1 MPTNTQQFNNLWTRK
16 IDRVFFE
23 AWDEEKEQWSKYL
36 QNEKSDS
43 NNETVQTFAGFGTWT
58 KRNAENVN
66 ATEQKFKLG
75 DLIVTTHTPFDIEV
89 VMSRE
94 QIKDEKYGEVEAMIR
109 DAGHAGRETVERE
122 CVGVLDDAF
131 TVNQYDGV
139 PLFSNSHPNRGDAGG
154 VQDNLASGALTDT
167 NLRSGIILFRDQ
179 KDESDKQIMA
189 RPKKLI
195 VHQAQQFAAAVILQ
209 SAQVSGTANNDKNPL
224 PSLELVDLDFI
235 SSETAWFLQGARH
248 QLKHYWREMPEFVKK
263 PFMEDNFSQKWL
275 GYFRHS
281 TAIEN
286 WRMNV
291 GSTGL

>member
-1 MPTNTQQFNNLWTRK
+1 MNTQQFENLHTRK
-16 IDRVFFE
+16 IDRSFFE
-23 AWDEEKEQWSKYL
+23 AWDEEKEQWPKYL

-43 NNETVQTFAGFGTWT
+43 NNETVQTFAGFGAWT

-75 DLIVTTHTPFDIEV
+75 DLIVTTHEPFDIEV

-94 QIKDEKYGEVEAMIR
+94 QIDDEKYGEVEAMAK

-122 CVGVLDDAF
+122 SVKVLDNAF
-131 TVNQYDGV
+131 TVNQYDGK
-139 PLFSNSHPNRGDAGG
+139 PLCASDHPNRGDAGG
-154 VQDNLASGALTDT
+154 TQSNLATGALTDS
-167 NLRSGIILFRDQ
+167 NLRDGIILFRDQ
-179 KDESDKQIMA
+179 KDESNKQIMA

-195 VHQAQQFAAAVILQ
+195 VHQSQQFNAAVILQ
-209 SAQVSGTANNDKNPL
+209 SSQVSGTANNDKNPL
-224 PSLELVDLDFI
+224 PSLELCDLDFI
-235 SSETAWFLQGARH
+235 ASETSWFLQGARH
-248 QLKHYWREMPEFVKK
+248 QLKHYWRVQPEFKKK

-281 TAIEN
+281 TAVEN
-286 WRMNV
+286 WRMVV